1 MLPFGRRLKHAA
13 RYRHILAVLVKYG
26 LAEAVSAVRRR
37 RWLRRGRKP
46 ARVDEVP
53 AEEATPARV
62 RMALEELGPTFI
74 KLGQLASTRPDLI
87 PARYIVELEK
97 LQDDVPPAPFAKIRA
112 QIESDLGM
120 PLGKA
125 FRRFDPHPLAAG
137 SVAQVHR
144 ATTKDGRRIAVKVRR
159 PDIVEIVRIDGEILR
174 ANSQWVLG
182 LVLPFLEPADRQRM
196 IDEFTEAVMKE
207 VDLGNERENILR
219 FADSYADDP
228 HVHVPQVHRALCTNG
243 VLAMEYIEG
252 IKPSNLQALD
262 EAGLDRPTIARRGA
276 DFVLQQIFD
285 NGFFHT
291 DPHPGNFFVLPDN
304 VLAPIDFGQTARLTS
319 GDRNLLMD
327 MVLALV
333 DRDAKRI
340 VHALHRRQIVADET
354 DLDALEADAEGML
367 DKYANRSLGDIP
379 FGQVLAEGFE
389 LIRTHHVRPPAQFS
403 LMLKSLMTVE
413 SLAMELDPD
422 FVIIDYLKPY
432 ARRLQWRRLDPK
444 RFWRG
449 ARRAMQDAGDLA
461 ARLPTDVNAIV
472 NKVRKGQFQLRIHH
486 EHLEDLEETLDK
498 SSNRISFA
506 LIMAALLVGSS
517 LLVTRDGKIF
527 GLVTFQTFGGAGY
540 LVAALLGVWLMISIL
555 RSRHF

>member
-37 RWLRRGRKP
+37 RWLRRGRRP
-46 ARVDEVP
+46 GRVEEVP

-120 PLGKA
+120 PLNKA

-144 ATTKDGRRIAVKVRR
+144 ATTKDGRQIAVKVRR

-182 LVLPFLEPADRQRM
+182 LVLPFLEPDDRQRM
-196 IDEFTEAVMKE
+196 IDEFTDAVMKE
-207 VDLGNERENILR
+207 VDLGNERENIVR

-228 HVHVPQVHRALCTNG
+228 HIHVPRVHPELCTDG

-252 IKPSNLQALD
+252 IKPSNLRALD

-291 DPHPGNFFVLPDN
+291 DPHPGNFFVLPEN

-340 VHALHRRQIVADET
+340 VHALHRREIVGEDT

-367 DKYANRSLGDIP
+367 DKYANRSLGDMP

-389 LIRTHHVRPPAQFS
+389 LIRTHRVRPPAQFS

-432 ARRLQWRRLDPK
+432 ARRLQWRRMDPK
-444 RFWRG
+444 RFLRS

-461 ARLPTDVNAIV
+461 ARLPTDVHAIV

-540 LVAALLGVWLMISIL
+540 LVAALLGVWLVISIL